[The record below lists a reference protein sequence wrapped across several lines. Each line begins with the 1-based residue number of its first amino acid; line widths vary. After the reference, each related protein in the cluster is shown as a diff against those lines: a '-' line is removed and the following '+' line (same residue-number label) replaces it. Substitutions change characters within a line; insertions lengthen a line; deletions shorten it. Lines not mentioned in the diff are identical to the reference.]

1 MKYSKNKSTKYIS
14 SSKLINEN
22 TMEKSALAKEKINIQ
37 INNVREES
45 KERLYESKE
54 KKNEKRV
61 KYTRYCIKYN
71 LSIIYGKT
79 FQTAKNGNDHLGALN
94 TDVMDNRDVRGN
106 CLNNSRLHLN
116 NTWYDKLAI
125 NVIKKMK
132 I

>member
-1 MKYSKNKSTKYIS
+1 MSQKK
-14 SSKLINEN
+14 
-22 TMEKSALAKEKINIQ
+22 
-37 INNVREES
+37 
-45 KERLYESKE
+45 

-79 FQTAKNGNDHLGALN
+79 FLTAKNGNDHLGALN

-116 NTWYDKLAI
+116 NT
-125 NVIKKMK
+125 
-132 I
+132 